1 MSRLRAALDP
11 KSVAIIGASENPNK
25 VGGRPV
31 HYLDKFGFKG
41 KIFPINPSRPEV
53 QGYKCYK
60 RLADL
65 PEAPEMV
72 IVAVA
77 GDNAI
82 GVVEDCAAHG
92 VKIAVVMASG
102 FGEVDAVEG
111 KAKERRMVDAAR
123 KSGMRIVGPNSQG
136 LANFGTGAI
145 ASFSTMFMDMD
156 RPEGHVAM
164 LSQSGAL
171 STVPVGFL
179 RQRGIGV
186 RHTHATG
193 NDADITVGELAVAVA
208 EDPEV
213 KLLLLYL
220 ESIPDKKYLEELA
233 AVALDR
239 DLPIIALKSG
249 RSEAG
254 RAAAQSHTG
263 ALANEDRVVDA
274 FFEHHGIWR
283 APDVRGLVEATEL
296 YLKGWKPRGRRLVAI
311 SNSGAV
317 CVMTA
322 DAATNVGMPMAKL
335 AAETDKKL
343 KGILPSFATTTNP
356 IDLTAALLSNGRLFG
371 DILPVIAEDPAA
383 DAFLIGVPVAG
394 PGYDVEAFARDSAA
408 FARQTGKPL
417 VVAATQRS
425 VADQF
430 AAEGCT
436 VFPTETEA
444 VTALHQFLAHREL
457 MARTL
462 QRKAA
467 RAKTDQ
473 PLISSDATTMLN
485 EADSLA
491 LLAARGIPVVA
502 HRLCHSR
509 AEAVAAFA
517 AIGGPVVVKG
527 CSADIAHKSELG
539 LVKLGVK
546 TREEAG
552 EFWAQ
557 MEQIVRQNGARF
569 DGVIVAAMADGRR
582 EIMIGAHRDPVFGPV
597 VAVGDGGKYVEVFRD
612 TALLLPPFSKDDA
625 KEALGKLRIAPLF
638 TGVRGEPPM
647 DVDAL
652 CEAVVKIGEL
662 MLDKDASAVSI
673 DLNPVLLDS
682 AGKGCVVVDAV
693 VFAGEGA
700 GLSGCT

>member
-1 MSRLRAALDP
+1 MNRLKAALDP
-11 KSVAIIGASENPNK
+11 RSVAIIGASENPNK

-41 KIFPINPSRPEV
+41 RIFPINPSRPEV
-53 QGYKCYK
+53 QGHRCYK
-60 RLADL
+60 SLEDL

-82 GVVEDCAAHG
+82 GAVEDCAAHG
-92 VKIAVVMASG
+92 VKVAVVMASG
-102 FGEVDAVEG
+102 FGEVDAVAG
-111 KAKERRMVDAAR
+111 KAKERRMVEAAR
-123 KSGMRIVGPNSQG
+123 KAGMRIVGPNSQG

-156 RPEGHVAM
+156 RAEGHVAM
-164 LSQSGAL
+164 LSQIGAL

-193 NDADITVGELAVAVA
+193 NDSDVTVGELAVAVA

-220 ESIPDKKYLEELA
+220 ESIPETKYLEELA

-254 RAAAQSHTG
+254 RQAAQSHTG

-274 FFEHHGIWR
+274 FFERHGIWR
-283 APDVRGLVEATEL
+283 APDMRGLVEATEL
-296 YLKGWKPRGRRLVAI
+296 YLKGWKPKGRRLVAI

-322 DAATNVGMPMAKL
+322 DAASAVGMPMAKL
-335 AAETDKKL
+335 SAETDRKL

-356 IDLTAALLSNGRLFG
+356 IDLTAALLSNSRLFG
-371 DILPVIAEDPAA
+371 DILPVLAEDPAA

-394 PGYDVEAFARDSAA
+394 PGYDVEAFARDAAA
-408 FARQTGKPL
+408 FGSKTGKPL
-417 VVAATQRS
+417 VIAATQKS

-430 AAEGCT
+430 AAEGSS

-457 MARTL
+457 MARTSARRA
-462 QRKAA
+462 QRGGVSA
-467 RAKTDQ
+467 
-473 PLISSDATTMLN
+473 PSMSSASMTMLN

-491 LLAARGIPVVA
+491 LLEARGVPLVA
-502 HRLCHSR
+502 YRLCRSR
-509 AEAVAAFA
+509 AEAVAAFET
-517 AIGGPVVVKG
+517 IGGVVVVKG
-527 CSADIAHKSELG
+527 CSSDIAHKSELG
-539 LVKLGVK
+539 LVKLGVAS
-546 TREEAG
+546 REEAG
-552 EFWAQ
+552 EIWSQ
-557 MEQIVRQNGARF
+557 MEAIIRKEGARF
-569 DGVIVAAMADGRR
+569 DGVIVAAMARGRR

-597 VAVGDGGKYVEVFRD
+597 VAVGDGGKYVEIFRD
-612 TALLLPPFSKDDA
+612 TALLLPPFSKEA
-625 KEALGKLRIAPLF
+625 VRQALGKLKIAPLF
-638 TGVRGEPPM
+638 AGVRGEPAM

-652 CEAVVKIGEL
+652 CEAVLRIGDL
-662 MLDKDASAVSI
+662 MLDPAAKVMSL

-682 AGKGCVVVDAV
+682 EGKGCVVVDAV
-693 VFAGEGA
+693 VFQA
-700 GLSGCT
+700 

>member
-1 MSRLRAALDP
+1 MSRLKAALDP
-11 KSVAIIGASENPNK
+11 RSVAVIGASENPNK

-41 KIFPINPSRPEV
+41 KIFPINPSRAEV

-60 RLADL
+60 SLADL
-65 PEAPEMV
+65 PESPEMV

-82 GVVEDCAAHG
+82 GAVEDCAAHG

-102 FGEVDAVEG
+102 FGEVDAVAG
-111 KAKERRMVDAAR
+111 KAKERRMVEVAHKA
-123 KSGMRIVGPNSQG
+123 GMRIVGPNSQG

-156 RPEGHVAM
+156 RAEGHVAM

-193 NDADITVGELAVAVA
+193 NDADISVGELAVAVA

-220 ESIPDKKYLEELA
+220 ESIPERKYLEELA
-233 AVALDR
+233 AVAIDR

-254 RAAAQSHTG
+254 RQAAQSHTG

-283 APDVRGLVEATEL
+283 AQDMRGLVEATEL
-296 YLKGWKPRGRRLVAI
+296 YLKGWKPGGRRLVAI

-317 CVMTA
+317 CVLTA
-322 DAATNVGMPMAKL
+322 DAATGVGMPMAKL
-335 AAETDKKL
+335 APETDKKL
-343 KGILPSFATTTNP
+343 KGILPSFATTANP
-356 IDLTAALLSNGRLFG
+356 IDLTAALLSNSRLFG

-394 PGYDVEAFARDSAA
+394 PGYDVEAFARDAA
-408 FARQTGKPL
+408 SFGRQTGKPL
-417 VVAATQRS
+417 VIAATQRS

-430 AAEGCT
+430 ASEDLS

-462 QRKAA
+462 ARKATRA
-467 RAKTDQ
+467 RA
-473 PLISSDATTMLN
+473 PLPPISPAAATTMLN

-491 LLAARGIPVVA
+491 MLAARGIPVVA
-502 HRLCHSR
+502 HRLCRSR
-509 AEAVAAFA
+509 AEAVAAFD

-527 CSADIAHKSELG
+527 CSADIVHKSELG
-539 LVKLGVK
+539 MVRLGIE

-552 EFWAQ
+552 EVWAQ
-557 MEQIVRQNGARF
+557 MEGIIRKHGARF
-569 DGVIVAAMADGRR
+569 DGVIVAAMAGGRR

-597 VAVGDGGKYVEVFRD
+597 VAVGDGGKYVEIFRD

-625 KEALGKLRIAPLF
+625 RQALERLRIAPLLA
-638 TGVRGEPPM
+638 GVRGEPPM
-647 DVDAL
+647 DVDTL
-652 CEAVVKIGEL
+652 CDAVVRIGEL
-662 MLDKDASAVSI
+662 MLDPAVRVMSL

-693 VFAGEGA
+693 VFQG
-700 GLSGCT
+700 

>member
-1 MSRLRAALDP
+1 MSRLKAALDP
-11 KSVAIIGASENPNK
+11 RSVAIIGASENPNK

-41 KIFPINPSRPEV
+41 RIFPINPSRAEV
-53 QGYKCYK
+53 QGHRCYK
-60 RLADL
+60 SLADL

-92 VKIAVVMASG
+92 VKVAVVMASG
-102 FGEVDAVEG
+102 FGEVDAVAG
-111 KAKERRMVDAAR
+111 KAKERRMVEAAH
-123 KSGMRIVGPNSQG
+123 KAGMRIVGPNSQG

-156 RPEGHVAM
+156 WSEGHVAM

-220 ESIPDKKYLEELA
+220 ESIPEKKYLEELA
-233 AVALDR
+233 AVALAR
-239 DLPIIALKSG
+239 DLPIVALKSG

-254 RAAAQSHTG
+254 RQAAQSHTG

-283 APDVRGLVEATEL
+283 APDMRGLVEATEL
-296 YLKGWKPRGRRLVAI
+296 YLKGWKPKGRRLVAI

-322 DAATNVGMPMAKL
+322 DAATAVGMPMAKL
-335 AAETDKKL
+335 ADETDRKL

-356 IDLTAALLSNGRLFG
+356 IDLTAALLSNSRLFG

-394 PGYDVEAFARDSAA
+394 PGYDVEAFARDAAA
-408 FARQTGKPL
+408 FGKQTGKPL
-417 VVAATQRS
+417 VIAATQRS

-430 AAEGCT
+430 AAEGSS

-457 MARTL
+457 MARTRARQAIRGNDTAQSSL
-462 QRKAA
+462 PNTSAA
-467 RAKTDQ
+467 TA
-473 PLISSDATTMLN
+473 MLN

-491 LLAARGIPVVA
+491 LLAARGVPVVP
-502 HRLCHSR
+502 HRLCRSR
-509 AEAVAAFA
+509 AEAIAAFET
-517 AIGGPVVVKG
+517 IGGPVVVKG

-539 LVKLGVK
+539 LVKLGVR

-552 EFWAQ
+552 DIWAQ
-557 MEQIVRQNGARF
+557 MEEIIRKHGARF
-569 DGVIVAAMADGRR
+569 DGVIVAAMAGGRR
-582 EIMIGAHRDPVFGPV
+582 EIMIGAHRDAVFGPV
-597 VAVGDGGKYVEVFRD
+597 VAVGDGGKYVEIFRD
-612 TALLLPPFSKDDA
+612 TTLLLPPFSLDDA
-625 KEALGKLRIAPLF
+625 REALGKLRIAPLF
-638 TGVRGEPPM
+638 AGVRGEPPM

-652 CEAVVKIGEL
+652 CDAVVKIGEL
-662 MLDKDASAVSI
+662 MLDPAAKVMSL

-693 VFAGEGA
+693 VFQG
-700 GLSGCT
+700 

>member
-1 MSRLRAALDP
+1 MSRLEAALDP
-11 KSVAIIGASENPNK
+11 KSIAIIGASENPNK

-41 KIFPINPSRPEV
+41 KIFPINPSRTEV
-53 QGYKCYK
+53 QGYKCYNG
-60 RLADL
+60 LADL
-65 PEAPEMV
+65 PEAPDMV

-82 GVVEDCAAHG
+82 GAVEDCAAHG
-92 VKIAVVMASG
+92 VKVAVVMASG
-102 FGEVDAVEG
+102 FGEVDAVAG
-111 KAKERRMVDAAR
+111 KAKERRMVEVAHKA
-123 KSGMRIVGPNSQG
+123 GMRIVGPNSQG

-156 RPEGHVAM
+156 RAEGHVAM

-193 NDADITVGELAVAVA
+193 NDADISVGELAVAVA

-220 ESIPDKKYLEELA
+220 ESIPEKKYLEELA

-254 RAAAQSHTG
+254 RQAAQSHTG

-283 APDVRGLVEATEL
+283 APDMRGLVEATEL
-296 YLKGWKPRGRRLVAI
+296 YLKGWKPQGRRLVAI

-317 CVMTA
+317 CVLTA
-322 DAATNVGMPMAKL
+322 DAATAVGMPMATL
-335 AAETDKKL
+335 APETDKKL

-356 IDLTAALLSNGRLFG
+356 IDLTAALLSNSRLFG

-408 FARQTGKPL
+408 FGKQTGKPL
-417 VVAATQRS
+417 VIAATQRS

-430 AAEGCT
+430 ASEGLS

-444 VTALHQFLAHREL
+444 VSALHQFLAHREL

-462 QRKAA
+462 GRKARRITA
-467 RAKTDQ
+467 SPPVLSA
-473 PLISSDATTMLN
+473 ATTMLN

-491 LLAARGIPVVA
+491 LLAARGIPVVP
-502 HRLCHSR
+502 HRLCRSR
-509 AEAVAAFA
+509 AEAVAAFE

-539 LVKLGVK
+539 LVKLGVR

-552 EFWAQ
+552 EVWAQ
-557 MEQIVRQNGARF
+557 MEDIIRKHGARF
-569 DGVIVAAMADGRR
+569 DGVIIAAMAGGRR
-582 EIMIGAHRDPVFGPV
+582 EIMIGAHRDAVFGPV
-597 VAVGDGGKYVEVFRD
+597 VAVGDGGKYVEIFRD
-612 TALLLPPFSKDDA
+612 TTLLLPPFSKDDA
-625 KEALGKLRIAPLF
+625 REALGRLRVAPLF
-638 TGVRGEPPM
+638 AGVRGEQPM
-647 DVDAL
+647 DVESLCDA
-652 CEAVVKIGEL
+652 AVKIGAL
-662 MLDKDASAVSI
+662 MLDPTAKVMSL
-673 DLNPVLLDS
+673 DLNPVLLDT

-693 VFAGEGA
+693 VFEG
-700 GLSGCT
+700 

>member
-1 MSRLRAALDP
+1 MSRLKAALDP
-11 KSVAIIGASENPNK
+11 RSVAIIGASENPNK

-53 QGYKCYK
+53 QGHRCYPS
-60 RLADL
+60 LDDL
-65 PEAPEMV
+65 PEAPEMA

-92 VKIAVVMASG
+92 VKVAVVMASG
-102 FGEVDAVEG
+102 FGEVDAVAG
-111 KAKERRMVDAAR
+111 KAKERRMVEAAR
-123 KSGMRIVGPNSQG
+123 KTGMRIVGPNSQG

-145 ASFSTMFMDMD
+145 ASFSTMFMDME
-156 RPEGHVAM
+156 RAEGHVAM

-193 NDADITVGELAVAVA
+193 NDADVSVGELAVAVA

-220 ESIPDKKYLEELA
+220 ESIPDTKHLEELA

-239 DLPIIALKSG
+239 DLPVIALKSG

-254 RAAAQSHTG
+254 RQAAQSHTG

-274 FFEHHGIWR
+274 FFERHGIWR
-283 APDVRGLVEATEL
+283 APDMRGLVEATEL
-296 YLKGWKPRGRRLVAI
+296 YLKGWKPNGRRLVAI

-322 DAATNVGMPMAKL
+322 DAATAVGMPMAKL
-335 AAETDKKL
+335 SDATDQKL
-343 KGILPSFATTTNP
+343 KGILPNFATTTNP
-356 IDLTAALLSNGRLFG
+356 IDLTAALLSNSRLFG
-371 DILPVIAEDPAA
+371 DILPAIAEDPAA

-394 PGYDVEAFARDSAA
+394 PGYDVEAFARDAAA
-408 FARQTGKPL
+408 FGKQTGKPL
-417 VVAATQRS
+417 VIAATQRS

-430 AAEGCT
+430 AAEGST

-444 VTALHQFLAHREL
+444 VNALHQYLAHREL

-462 QRKAA
+462 SRKAQ
-467 RAKTDQ
+467 RASVSPPQ
-473 PLISSDATTMLN
+473 ISAPPTTMLN

-491 LLAARGIPVVA
+491 LLSSRGIPVVP
-502 HRLCHSR
+502 HRLCRSR
-509 AEAVAAFA
+509 AEALAAFE
-517 AIGGPVVVKG
+517 AIGGKVVLKG

-539 LVKLGVK
+539 LVKLGV
-546 TREEAG
+546 TSREEAG
-552 EFWAQ
+552 EIWTQ
-557 MEQIVRQNGARF
+557 MEGIVRKQGARF
-569 DGVIVAAMADGRR
+569 DGVIVAAMAAGRR

-597 VAVGDGGKYVEVFRD
+597 VAVGDGGKYVEIFRD
-612 TALLLPPFSKDDA
+612 TALLLPPSSKDDVR
-625 KEALGKLRIAPLF
+625 EALGRLKIAPLL

-647 DVDAL
+647 DVEAL
-652 CEAVVKIGEL
+652 CDVVLRVGEL
-662 MLDKDASAVSI
+662 MLDAEAKVMSL

-682 AGKGCVVVDAV
+682 AGKSCVVVDAV
-693 VFAGEGA
+693 AFYG
-700 GLSGCT
+700 

>member
-41 KIFPINPSRPEV
+41 RIFPINPSRTEV
-53 QGYKCYK
+53 QGYKCYNS
-60 RLADL
+60 LADL
-65 PEAPEMV
+65 PEAPDMV

-82 GVVEDCAAHG
+82 GAVEDCAAHG

-102 FGEVDAVEG
+102 FGEVDAVVG
-111 KAKERRMVDAAR
+111 KAKERRMVEVAHKA
-123 KSGMRIVGPNSQG
+123 GMRIVGPNSQG

-156 RPEGHVAM
+156 RAEGHVAM

-193 NDADITVGELAVAVA
+193 NDADISVGELAVAVA

-220 ESIPDKKYLEELA
+220 ESIPEKKYLEELA

-254 RAAAQSHTG
+254 RQAAQSHTG

-283 APDVRGLVEATEL
+283 APDMRGLVEATEL

-317 CVMTA
+317 CVLTA
-322 DAATNVGMPMAKL
+322 DAATAVGMPMATL
-335 AAETDKKL
+335 APETDKKL

-356 IDLTAALLSNGRLFG
+356 IDLTAALLSNSRLFG

-408 FARQTGKPL
+408 FGKQTGKPL
-417 VVAATQRS
+417 VIAATQRS

-430 AAEGCT
+430 ASEGLS

-444 VTALHQFLAHREL
+444 VSALHQFLAHREL

-462 QRKAA
+462 ARKARHVA
-467 RAKTDQ
+467 AS
-473 PLISSDATTMLN
+473 PPVLSAATTMLN

-491 LLAARGIPVVA
+491 LLAARGIPVVP
-502 HRLCHSR
+502 HRLCRSR
-509 AEAVAAFA
+509 AEAAAAFE

-539 LVKLGVK
+539 LVKLGVR

-552 EFWAQ
+552 EVWAQ
-557 MEQIVRQNGARF
+557 MEDIIRKHGARF
-569 DGVIVAAMADGRR
+569 DGVIVAAMAGGRR
-582 EIMIGAHRDPVFGPV
+582 EIMIGAHRDAVFGPV
-597 VAVGDGGKYVEVFRD
+597 VAVGDGGKYVEIFRD

-625 KEALGKLRIAPLF
+625 REALGRLRVAPLF
-638 TGVRGEPPM
+638 AGVRGEQPM
-647 DVDAL
+647 DVESL
-652 CEAVVKIGEL
+652 CDTAVKIGAL
-662 MLDKDASAVSI
+662 MLDPAARVMSL
-673 DLNPVLLDS
+673 DLNPVLLDT

-693 VFAGEGA
+693 VFQG
-700 GLSGCT
+700 

>member
-1 MSRLRAALDP
+1 MSRLKAALDP
-11 KSVAIIGASENPNK
+11 RSIAIIGASENPNK

-41 KIFPINPSRPEV
+41 RIFPINPSRSEV
-53 QGYKCYK
+53 QGHRCYK
-60 RLADL
+60 SLADL

-92 VKIAVVMASG
+92 VKVAVVMASG
-102 FGEVDAVEG
+102 FGEVDAVAG
-111 KAKERRMVDAAR
+111 KAKERRMVEAAHR
-123 KSGMRIVGPNSQG
+123 AGMRIVGPNSQG

-156 RPEGHVAM
+156 RSEGHVAM

-220 ESIPDKKYLEELA
+220 ESIPEKKYLEELA

-254 RAAAQSHTG
+254 RQAAQSHTG

-283 APDVRGLVEATEL
+283 APDMRGLVEATEL

-322 DAATNVGMPMAKL
+322 DAATAVGMPMAKL
-335 AAETDKKL
+335 ADETDRKL

-356 IDLTAALLSNGRLFG
+356 IDLTAALLSNSRLFG

-394 PGYDVEAFARDSAA
+394 PGYDVEAFARDAAA
-408 FARQTGKPL
+408 FGKQTGKPL
-417 VVAATQRS
+417 VIAATQRS

-430 AAEGCT
+430 AAEGSS

-457 MARTL
+457 MART
-462 QRKAA
+462 RA
-467 RAKTDQ
+467 RQAIRGNDTT
-473 PLISSDATTMLN
+473 PSSLPTSSAATTMLN

-491 LLAARGIPVVA
+491 LLAARGIPVVP
-502 HRLCHSR
+502 HRLCRSR
-509 AEAVAAFA
+509 AEAIAAFET
-517 AIGGPVVVKG
+517 IGGPVVVKG

-539 LVKLGVK
+539 LVKLGVR

-552 EFWAQ
+552 EIWAQ
-557 MEQIVRQNGARF
+557 MEEIIRKHGARF
-569 DGVIVAAMADGRR
+569 DGVIIAAMAGGRR

-597 VAVGDGGKYVEVFRD
+597 VAVGDGGKYVEIFRD
-612 TALLLPPFSKDDA
+612 TTLLLPPFSLGDA
-625 KEALGKLRIAPLF
+625 REALGKLRIAPLF
-638 TGVRGEPPM
+638 AGVRGEPPM

-652 CEAVVKIGEL
+652 CDAVVRIGEL
-662 MLDKDASAVSI
+662 MLDPAAKVMSL

-693 VFAGEGA
+693 VFQG
-700 GLSGCT
+700 

>member
-1 MSRLRAALDP
+1 MSRLKAALDP
-11 KSVAIIGASENPNK
+11 RSVAIIGASENPNK

-41 KIFPINPSRPEV
+41 RIFPINPSRPEV

-60 RLADL
+60 SLADL
-65 PEAPEMV
+65 PEAPEMA

-92 VKIAVVMASG
+92 VKVAVVMASG

-111 KAKERRMVDAAR
+111 KAKERRMVEAAH
-123 KSGMRIVGPNSQG
+123 KAGMRIVGPNSQG

-145 ASFSTMFMDMD
+145 ASFSTMFMDME
-156 RPEGHVAM
+156 RAEGHVAM

-220 ESIPDKKYLEELA
+220 ESIPEKKYLEELA

-239 DLPIIALKSG
+239 DLPIVALKSG

-254 RAAAQSHTG
+254 RQAAQSHTG

-283 APDVRGLVEATEL
+283 APDMRGLVEATEL
-296 YLKGWKPRGRRLVAI
+296 YLKGWKPKGRRLVAI

-322 DAATNVGMPMAKL
+322 DAATAVGMPMAKL
-335 AAETDKKL
+335 ADETDKKL

-356 IDLTAALLSNGRLFG
+356 IDLTAALLSNSRLFG

-394 PGYDVEAFARDSAA
+394 PGYDVEAFARDAAA

-417 VVAATQRS
+417 VIAATQRS

-430 AAEGCT
+430 AAEGSS

-457 MARTL
+457 MART
-462 QRKAA
+462 RA
-467 RAKTDQ
+467 RNTTLTRTAHVKTAQ
-473 PLISSDATTMLN
+473 PSVPASSATTMLN

-491 LLAARGIPVVA
+491 LLAARGIPVVP
-502 HRLCHSR
+502 HRLCRSR
-509 AEAVAAFA
+509 AEAIAAFET
-517 AIGGPVVVKG
+517 IGGPVVVKG
-527 CSADIAHKSELG
+527 CSVDIAHKSELG
-539 LVKLGVK
+539 LVKLGVR

-552 EFWAQ
+552 EIWAQ
-557 MEQIVRQNGARF
+557 MEEIIRRHGARF
-569 DGVIVAAMADGRR
+569 DGVIIAAMVGGRR

-597 VAVGDGGKYVEVFRD
+597 VAVGDGGKYVEIFRD
-612 TALLLPPFSKDDA
+612 TALLLLPFSKEDA
-625 KEALGKLRIAPLF
+625 REALGKLRIAPLF
-638 TGVRGEPPM
+638 AGVRGEPPM

-652 CEAVVKIGEL
+652 CDAVVKIGEL
-662 MLDKDASAVSI
+662 MLDSKARVMSL

-682 AGKGCVVVDAV
+682 AGKGSVVVDAV
-693 VFAGEGA
+693 LFQG
-700 GLSGCT
+700 

>member
-1 MSRLRAALDP
+1 MSRLKAALDP
-11 KSVAIIGASENPNK
+11 RSIAIIGASENPNK

-41 KIFPINPSRPEV
+41 RVFPINPSRSEV
-53 QGYKCYK
+53 QGHRCYK
-60 RLADL
+60 SLADL

-92 VKIAVVMASG
+92 VKVAVVMASG
-102 FGEVDAVEG
+102 FGEVDAVAG
-111 KAKERRMVDAAR
+111 KAKERRMVEAAH
-123 KSGMRIVGPNSQG
+123 KAGMRIVGPNSQG

-156 RPEGHVAM
+156 RSEGRVAM

-220 ESIPDKKYLEELA
+220 ESIPEKKYLEELA

-239 DLPIIALKSG
+239 DLPIVALKSG

-254 RAAAQSHTG
+254 RQAAQSHTG

-283 APDVRGLVEATEL
+283 APDMRGLVEATEL

-322 DAATNVGMPMAKL
+322 DAATAVGMPMAKL
-335 AAETDKKL
+335 ADETDKKL

-356 IDLTAALLSNGRLFG
+356 IDLTAALNSRLFG

-394 PGYDVEAFARDSAA
+394 PGYDVEAFARDAAA
-408 FARQTGKPL
+408 FGKQTGKPL
-417 VVAATQRS
+417 VIAATQRS

-430 AAEGCT
+430 AAEGSS

-457 MARTL
+457 MARTRA
-462 QRKAA
+462 RKAI
-467 RAKTDQ
+467 RASDIAQ
-473 PLISSDATTMLN
+473 SSLPNSSVATTMLN

-491 LLAARGIPVVA
+491 LLAARGIPVVL
-502 HRLCHSR
+502 HRLCRSR
-509 AEAVAAFA
+509 AEAIAAFET
-517 AIGGPVVVKG
+517 IGGPVVVKG

-539 LVKLGVK
+539 LVKLGVR

-552 EFWAQ
+552 EVWAQ
-557 MEQIVRQNGARF
+557 MEEIIRTHGARF
-569 DGVIVAAMADGRR
+569 DGVIIAAMAGGRR
-582 EIMIGAHRDPVFGPV
+582 EIMIGAHRDPVFGTR
-597 VAVGDGGKYVEVFRD
+597 GGGRRRRQICRD
-612 TALLLPPFSKDDA
+612 FP
-625 KEALGKLRIAPLF
+625 
-638 TGVRGEPPM
+638 
-647 DVDAL
+647 
-652 CEAVVKIGEL
+652 
-662 MLDKDASAVSI
+662 
-673 DLNPVLLDS
+673 
-682 AGKGCVVVDAV
+682 
-693 VFAGEGA
+693 
-700 GLSGCT
+700 

>member
-31 HYLDKFGFKG
+31 HYLTKFGFKG
-41 KIFPINPSRPEV
+41 KIYPINPTRTDV
-53 QGYKCYK
+53 QGYKCYPSLK
-60 RLADL
+60 DL

-82 GVVEDCAAHG
+82 GAVEDCAAAG
-92 VKIAVVMASG
+92 VKVAVVMASG
-102 FGEVDAVEG
+102 FGEVDAIAG
-111 KAKERRMVDAAR
+111 KAKERRMVEVAHKA
-123 KSGMRIVGPNSQG
+123 GMRIVGPNSQG

-145 ASFSTMFMDMD
+145 ASFSTMFMEFD
-156 RPEGHVAM
+156 RVEGHVAM

-171 STVPVGFL
+171 CASPPVPVGFL
-179 RQRGIGV
+179 NPRGIGV
-186 RHTHATG
+186 RHSHATG
-193 NDADITVGELAVAVA
+193 NDADITVGELAIAVA
-208 EDPEV
+208 EDTQV
-213 KLLLLYL
+213 KLMLLYL

-254 RAAAQSHTG
+254 RQAAQSHTG

-274 FFEHHGIWR
+274 FFAHHGIWR
-283 APDVRGLVEATEL
+283 APDMRGLVEATEL
-296 YLKGWKPRGRRLVAI
+296 YLKGWKPQGRRLVAI

-322 DAATNVGMPMAKL
+322 DAATSVGMPMAKL
-335 AAETDKKL
+335 ADATDKKL

-356 IDLTAALLSNGRLFG
+356 IDLTAALLSNSRLFG

-383 DAFLIGVPVAG
+383 DAFVIGVPVAG

-408 FARQTGKPL
+408 FGKQTGKPL
-417 VVAATQRS
+417 VVAATQPS
-425 VADQF
+425 VASEFQKQ
-430 AAEGCT
+430 GIS
-436 VFPTETEA
+436 VFPTEVEA

-457 MARTL
+457 MARAFEK
-462 QRKAA
+462 KATRGGA
-467 RAKTDQ
+467 
-473 PLISSDATTMLN
+473 DALMANGGAMTMLN

-491 LLAARGIPVVA
+491 VLAARGIPVVS
-502 HRLCHSR
+502 HRLCRSR
-509 AEAVAAFA
+509 AEAIAAFES
-517 AIGGPVVVKG
+517 IGGPVVVKG

-539 LVKLGVK
+539 LVKLGVR

-552 EFWAQ
+552 EVWAA
-557 MEQIVRQNGARF
+557 MEDIIRKNGSRF
-569 DGVIVAAMADGRR
+569 DGVIVAAMAGGRR

-597 VAVGDGGKYVEVFRD
+597 VAVGDGGKYVEVFKD
-612 TALLLPPFSKDDA
+612 TTLLLPPFSTDDV

-638 TGVRGEPPM
+638 AGVRGEPAM
-647 DVDAL
+647 DLDSL
-652 CEAVVKIGEL
+652 CDAVVRIGEL
-662 MLDKDASAVSI
+662 MRDPDARVMSI
-673 DLNPVLLDS
+673 DLNPVMLGSD
-682 AGKGCVVVDAV
+682 GHGCVVVDAV
-693 VFAGEGA
+693 VFQ
-700 GLSGCT
+700 S

>member
-1 MSRLRAALDP
+1 MTRLKAALDP
-11 KSVAIIGASENPNK
+11 RSVAVIGASENPNK

-53 QGYKCYK
+53 QGHKCYK
-60 RLADL
+60 SLADL
-65 PEAPEMV
+65 PEAPDMT

-82 GVVEDCAAHG
+82 GAVEECAARG
-92 VKIAVVMASG
+92 VKVAVVMASG
-102 FGEVDAVEG
+102 FGEVDAVAG
-111 KAKERRMVDAAR
+111 KAKERRMVEIAHKA
-123 KSGMRIVGPNSQG
+123 GMRIVGPNSQG
-136 LANFGTGAI
+136 LANFGTGTI
-145 ASFSTMFMDMD
+145 ASFSTMFMEMD
-156 RPEGHVAM
+156 ASEGQGHVAM

-171 STVPVGFL
+171 SSVPVGFL

-220 ESIPDKKYLEELA
+220 ESIPDTKYLEELA
-233 AVALDR
+233 SVALKR

-254 RAAAQSHTG
+254 RQAAQSHTG
-263 ALANEDRVVDA
+263 ALANEDRVVDV
-274 FFEHHGIWR
+274 FFEQHGIWR
-283 APDVRGLVEATEL
+283 APDMRGLVEATEL
-296 YLKGWKPRGRRLVAI
+296 YLKGWKPMGRRLVAI

-335 AAETDKKL
+335 SAETDKKL

-356 IDLTAALLSNGRLFG
+356 IDLTAALLSNSRLFG

-394 PGYDVEAFARDSAA
+394 PGYDVEAFARDAA
-408 FARQTGKPL
+408 GFAKQTGKPL
-417 VVAATQRS
+417 VIAATQKS

-430 AAEGCT
+430 AAEGST

-444 VTALHQFLAHREL
+444 VTALHQFLAHCEL
-457 MARTL
+457 MART
-462 QRKAA
+462 KARQAQASNA
-467 RAKTDQ
+467 RA
-473 PLISSDATTMLN
+473 PWVPAASTTMLN

-491 LLAARGIPVVA
+491 LLAKRGIPVVA
-502 HRLCHSR
+502 HRLCRSR
-509 AEAVAAFA
+509 AEAIAAFET
-517 AIGGPVVVKG
+517 IGGPVVVKG

-539 LVKLGVK
+539 LVKIGVAS
-546 TREEAG
+546 REEAG
-552 EFWAQ
+552 EVWAQ
-557 MEQIVRQNGARF
+557 MEAIIRKHGARF
-569 DGVIVAAMADGRR
+569 DGVIVAAMARGRR

-597 VAVGDGGKYVEVFRD
+597 VAVGDGGKYVEIFRD
-612 TALLLPPFSKDDA
+612 TALLLPPFSNEEA
-625 KEALGKLRIAPLF
+625 KAALHRLKVAPLF
-638 TGVRGEPPM
+638 AGVRGEPPM
-647 DVDAL
+647 DVEAL
-652 CEAVVKIGEL
+652 CDAVMRIGEL
-662 MLDKDASAVSI
+662 MLDPAAKVVSL

-693 VFAGEGA
+693 VFQG
-700 GLSGCT
+700 

>member
-11 KSVAIIGASENPNK
+11 RSIAIIGASENPNK

-31 HYLDKFGFKG
+31 RYLEKFGFKG
-41 KIFPINPSRPEV
+41 KIFPINPSRQEI
-53 QGYKCYK
+53 QGHKCYPSLK
-60 RLADL
+60 DL

-82 GVVEDCAAHG
+82 GAVEDCAARG

-102 FGEVDAVEG
+102 FGEVDAVAG
-111 KAKERRMVDAAR
+111 KAKERRMVEVAHKA
-123 KSGMRIVGPNSQG
+123 GMRIIGPNSQG

-145 ASFSTMFMDMD
+145 ASFSTMFMEFD
-156 RPEGHVAM
+156 RAEGHVAM

-179 RQRGIGV
+179 LQRGIGV
-186 RHTHATG
+186 RHSHATG
-193 NDADITVGELAVAVA
+193 NDADITVGELAIAVA

-213 KLLLLYL
+213 KLMLLYL

-254 RAAAQSHTG
+254 RQAAQSHTG

-283 APDVRGLVEATEL
+283 APDMRGLVEATEL
-296 YLKGWKPRGRRLVAI
+296 YLKGWKPKGRRLVAI

-317 CVMTA
+317 CVLTA
-322 DAATNVGMPMAKL
+322 DAATAVGMPMAKL
-335 AAETDKKL
+335 SDATDKKR
-343 KGILPSFATTTNP
+343 KGILPGFAPTTNP
-356 IDLTAALLSNGRLFG
+356 IDLTAALLSNSRLFG
-371 DILPVIAEDPAA
+371 DILPVIAQDPAA

-394 PGYDVEAFARDSAA
+394 PGYDVEAFARDAAA
-408 FARQTGKPL
+408 FGKQTGKPL
-417 VVAATQRS
+417 VIAATQRS

-430 AAEGCT
+430 ASEGLS

-462 QRKAA
+462 ARRAL
-467 RAKTDQ
+467 RAKAS
-473 PLISSDATTMLN
+473 PPAISSNDTTVLN
-485 EADSLA
+485 EAGSLA
-491 LLAARGIPVVA
+491 LLPARGIPVVP
-502 HRLCHSR
+502 HRLCRSR

-539 LVKLGVK
+539 LVKLGVR

-552 EFWAQ
+552 EVWAQ
-557 MEQIVRQNGARF
+557 MEGIIRNHGARF
-569 DGVIVAAMADGRR
+569 DGVIIAAMAVGRR

-597 VAVGDGGKYVEVFRD
+597 VAVGDGGKYVEIFRD
-612 TALLLPPFSKDDA
+612 TALLLPPISKDDA
-625 KEALGKLRIAPLF
+625 TGALSRLRIAPLSA
-638 TGVRGEPPM
+638 GGRGEPPV
-647 DVDAL
+647 DVDGL
-652 CEAVVKIGEL
+652 CDAVVRVGEL
-662 MLDKDASAVSI
+662 MLAPAARVISL

-682 AGKGCVVVDAV
+682 TGKGCIVVDAV
-693 VFAGEGA
+693 GFRG
-700 GLSGCT
+700 

>member
-1 MSRLRAALDP
+1 MSRLKAALDP
-11 KSVAIIGASENPNK
+11 RSVAIIGASENPNK

-41 KIFPINPSRPEV
+41 RIFPINPSRPEV
-53 QGYKCYK
+53 QGHTCYK
-60 RLADL
+60 SLADL

-82 GVVEDCAAHG
+82 GAVEDCAAHG
-92 VKIAVVMASG
+92 VKVAVVMASG

-111 KAKERRMVDAAR
+111 KAKERRMVEVAHKA
-123 KSGMRIVGPNSQG
+123 GMRIVGPNSQG

-156 RPEGHVAM
+156 RAEGHVAM

-220 ESIPDKKYLEELA
+220 ESIPEKKYLEELA

-239 DLPIIALKSG
+239 DLPIVALKSG

-254 RAAAQSHTG
+254 RQAAQSHTG

-283 APDVRGLVEATEL
+283 APDMRGLVEATEL
-296 YLKGWKPRGRRLVAI
+296 YLKGWKPKGRRLVAI

-322 DAATNVGMPMAKL
+322 DAATAVGMPMAKL
-335 AAETDKKL
+335 ADDTDKKL

-394 PGYDVEAFARDSAA
+394 PGYDVEAFARDAAA
-408 FARQTGKPL
+408 FGKQTGKPL
-417 VVAATQRS
+417 VIAATQRS

-430 AAEGCT
+430 AAEGSS

-457 MARTL
+457 MARTRA
-462 QRKAA
+462 RKAI
-467 RAKTDQ
+467 RAEDKSR
-473 PLISSDATTMLN
+473 PSPPASSAATAMLN

-491 LLAARGIPVVA
+491 LLARRGVPVVP
-502 HRLCHSR
+502 HRLCRSR
-509 AEAVAAFA
+509 AEAIAAFET
-517 AIGGPVVVKG
+517 IGGPVVVKG
-527 CSADIAHKSELG
+527 CSADIAHMSELG
-539 LVKLGVK
+539 LVRLGVR

-552 EFWAQ
+552 EIWAQ
-557 MEQIVRQNGARF
+557 MEEIIRRHGARF
-569 DGVIVAAMADGRR
+569 DGVIIAAMAGGRR

-597 VAVGDGGKYVEVFRD
+597 VAVGDGGKYVEIFRD
-612 TALLLPPFSKDDA
+612 TTLLLPPFSKDDA
-625 KEALGKLRIAPLF
+625 REALGKLRIAPLF
-638 TGVRGEPPM
+638 AGVRGEPPM
-647 DVDAL
+647 DVEAL
-652 CEAVVKIGEL
+652 CDAVVRIGEL
-662 MLDKDASAVSI
+662 MLDPAAKVMSL

-693 VFAGEGA
+693 VFQG
-700 GLSGCT
+700 